1 MVATER
7 RQRGRG
13 RGRGSATPPG
23 RGPGAAPAPR
33 GIAARAGVWSAR
45 HRWTAVI
52 VWVLFVVLAMG
63 LGSAA
68 GQVDVK
74 DSEQMSGEV
83 SQAERII
90 EDAGLKE
97 PVGES
102 VLVQGVDSSTS
113 ATDEEFRAGV
123 AAVLAAVERTGE
135 VTDVTSPYDTKT
147 ISKDGRS
154 ALVQFNMRGDPETSS
169 ERVETV
175 LKAVEGVQE
184 EHEDTLRIAEIGG
197 ASMNK
202 TFDEAFGDD
211 FKQAEISAVPVAL
224 GILLIAFGALVAAL
238 LPVVLALTAIM
249 ATMGLMGVVSHVMPM
264 SDTANSVM
272 LLVGLAVGVDYC
284 LFYLRR
290 EREEREAGR
299 DAETALRIA
308 AATSGR
314 AVIVSG
320 VTVCVA
326 MAGML
331 FTGLAEFKAMG
342 LASLM
347 VVAVAMVGSVTVLP
361 ALLSLLGERVE
372 RGRVPFLNRLKQSK
386 KQRAAAS
393 GAVGG
398 GGSGVGGGG
407 SGESRFWR
415 AVLGRVLHRPKIALA
430 VAAGALVAIALPALG
445 MQTQNFTLDQ
455 EFGNSLPIV
464 QTYER
469 VNEAFPGGAEPAEVV
484 VRADDINAAPVR
496 QALADFRAQAVGSGA
511 SEGPV
516 EIVTHDERNV
526 AIIEVPLVGGSDQ
539 NRAEKSLELLRD
551 TVRPATLGTVD
562 GVEAPISGQVA
573 GSKDFNDQL
582 VGAVA
587 PVFAFVVVFAF
598 VLMLLCFRSL
608 TIAVTSI
615 VLNLLSVGAAYGI
628 LTAVFQHGWGASLV
642 GAEGVGAIISWLP
655 LFLFVILFGLSM
667 DYHVFVVS
675 RIREAR
681 MRGLTTREA
690 ITHGVVTTAGVVTS
704 AAVIMVAVF
713 AIFGTLSMQ
722 SMKQMGVGLA
732 AAVLIDATVIRGV
745 LLPAVMAL
753 LDERNWYFPSWL
765 RWLPDLTHDESVVA
779 QAQTGGEFGGGD
791 GAPEVD
797 AYGKTGEQPD
807 PVRI

>member
-1 MVATER
+1 MRNGDSRV
-7 RQRGRG
+7 
-13 RGRGSATPPG
+13 
-23 RGPGAAPAPR
+23 R
-33 GIAARAGVWSAR
+33 GIAARAGGWSAR
-45 HRWTAVI
+45 HRWTAVGI
-52 VWVLFVVLAMG
+52 WVLFVVLAVG

-68 GQVDVK
+68 GRVDVK
-74 DSEQMSGEV
+74 DSDQLKGETHT
-83 SQAERII
+83 AAKII
-90 EDAGLKE
+90 EDAGIEE
-97 PVGES
+97 PAGET
-102 VLVQGVDSSTS
+102 VLVQARDAKLT
-113 ATDEEFRAGV
+113 ATDAEFRK
-123 AAVLAAVERTGE
+123 AVEAVVTAVEGTGE
-135 VTDVTSPYDTKT
+135 VTEVTSPYDTRT

-154 ALVQFNMRGDPETSS
+154 ALVQFDVRGDSDTAG
-169 ERVETV
+169 ERIEPV
-175 LKAVEGVQE
+175 LKAVEGVQK
-184 EHEDTLRIAEIGG
+184 EHEALRIEEIGG
-197 ASMNK
+197 ASMMK
-202 TFDEAFGDD
+202 TFDDAFGDD
-211 FKQAEISAVPVAL
+211 FKKAEYSAVPVAL

-238 LPVVLALTAIM
+238 LPVLLAVTAIM

-299 DAETALRIA
+299 DGQTALRIA

-314 AVIVSG
+314 AIIVSG

-331 FTGLAEFKAMG
+331 FTGLAEFEAMG

-372 RGRVPFLNRLKQSK
+372 KGRIPFLRRRNRK
-386 KQRAAAS
+386 R
-393 GAVGG
+393 GNGG
-398 GGSGVGGGG
+398 G
-407 SGESRFWR
+407 GESRFWS
-415 AVLGRVLHRPKIALA
+415 AVLKGVLARPLVSVL
-430 VAAGALVAIALPALG
+430 VAAGALLAIAAPALG
-445 MQTQNFTLDQ
+445 MKTQNLTLDQ
-455 EFGNSLPIV
+455 EFGDSLPIV
-464 QTYER
+464 QTYNR
-469 VNEAFPGGAEPAEVV
+469 VNEAFPGGSDPAEVV
-484 VRADDINAAPVR
+484 VHAKDINAPEVKS
-496 QALADFRAQAVGSGA
+496 ALADFRERAISSGA
-511 SEGPV
+511 SRGPV
-516 EIVTHDERNV
+516 EIKLHDAQNIAFV
-526 AIIEVPLVGGSDQ
+526 YVPLVGGSDLDK
-539 NRAEKSLELLRD
+539 AGASLDKLRD
-551 TVRPATLGTVD
+551 DVRPATLGRVD
-562 GVEAPISGQVA
+562 GVEAPITGQVA

-582 VGAVA
+582 AGAVV

-598 VLMLLCFRSL
+598 ALMLLSFRSL
-608 TIAVTSI
+608 TIAITSI

-628 LTAVFQHGWGASLV
+628 LVGVFQHGWGASLV
-642 GAEGVGAIISWLP
+642 GAEGVGAIVTWLP

-681 MRGLTTREA
+681 LRGLTTRDA

-753 LDERNWYFPSWL
+753 LGERNWYLPKWL
-765 RWLPDLTHDESVVA
+765 HRLPDLTHDESSEA
-779 QAQTGGEFGGGD
+779 IAPTARDGE
-791 GAPEVD
+791 
-797 AYGKTGEQPD
+797 GEPLR
-807 PVRI
+807 V